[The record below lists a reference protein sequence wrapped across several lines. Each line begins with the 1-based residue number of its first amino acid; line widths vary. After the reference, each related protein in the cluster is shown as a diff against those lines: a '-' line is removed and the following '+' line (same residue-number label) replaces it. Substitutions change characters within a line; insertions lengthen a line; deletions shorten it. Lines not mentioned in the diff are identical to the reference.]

1 MMPMDPG
8 RTALEESAEARATS
22 RAVTTTTNEDVRQQN
37 LSAVLRLVHAGGAL
51 SRSQIGALTGV
62 NRSTVTAL
70 VQELLDLGVVCE
82 TPVKPTGRVGRPSL
96 GVAADDQ
103 VVALSIS
110 TDGGSVS
117 VALVGLGGA
126 VHSRVRH
133 DLASAPSPRRFA
145 QVVSSLVDGMR
156 ADIERHYR
164 LVGAGV
170 AIPGLVDDSGTVLLA
185 PSLGWRRERLAAR
198 LHNAL
203 GMEVTVG
210 NDASVG
216 ALAET
221 RFGVGR
227 EVANMLYLA
236 GSMNGIGGGLVLDGA
251 LLRGTSGFAGEFG
264 HTVVDPNGVVCACGR
279 RGCLQVEVSPDRVLE
294 LLGRRGLDED
304 ELDIE
309 LGIVRDPAVIA
320 EVTRQVDVLS
330 VALTNFVNAFAPEMV
345 VLSGYL
351 GVLLA
356 TSRERLSDAVQLH
369 PVGAEGRKVR
379 LERAHMRSHLMQ
391 IAPAELAFER
401 LLRDPVH
408 RSLRR

>member
-1 MMPMDPG
+1 MKMEPRSESM
-8 RTALEESAEARATS
+8 TEELLSSAPQRIAA
-22 RAVTTTTNEDVRQQN
+22 TTTNEEVRQQN
-37 LSAVLRLVHAGGAL
+37 LSAVLRLVHTEGAL
-51 SRSQIGALTGV
+51 SRSQIGAIAGV

-70 VQELLDLGVVCE
+70 VQELLDFGVVSE
-82 TPVKPTGRVGRPSL
+82 TAVKPTGRVGRPSL
-96 GVAADDQ
+96 GVAADDR
-103 VVALSIS
+103 VVALS
-110 TDGGSVS
+110 VS
-117 VALVGLGGA
+117 VEALSVTVSLVGLGGI

-145 QVVSSLVDGMR
+145 HVLSSLVDGMR

-170 AIPGLVDDSGTVLLA
+170 AVPGLVDETGTVLLA
-185 PSLGWRRERLAAR
+185 PSLGWRREKLANRLR
-198 LHNAL
+198 DAL
-203 GMEVTVG
+203 GMDVTVG

-227 EVANMLYLA
+227 DVANMLYLS
-236 GSMNGIGGGLVLDGA
+236 GSVSGIGGGLVLDGT

-264 HTVVDPNGVVCACGR
+264 HTVVDAAGTPCACGR
-279 RGCLQVEVSPDRVLE
+279 RGCLQAEVDPARVLR

-309 LGIVRDPAVIA
+309 LGIVKDPAVLN
-320 EVTRQVDVLS
+320 EVARQVDVLS
-330 VALTNFVNAFAPEMV
+330 VALTNFVNAFAPELV

-351 GVLLA
+351 AVLLA
-356 TSRERLSDAVQLH
+356 TSRERLSDAVELH

-379 LERAHMRSHLMQ
+379 LERARMRSRLMQ
-391 IAPAELAFER
+391 IAPAELAFEQ
-401 LLRDPVH
+401 LLRDPGR
-408 RSLRR
+408 RSPGR